1 MSWFEELGFDENPF
15 DTSPEYSAKSSAGLQ
30 KPLAEI
36 EYFISSGSVVFV
48 EGPPGSGKSVL
59 LAKLSGMLGG
69 RAVRIDASQ
78 GEINLRSVVR
88 SKTSLL
94 GRIFGTGPK
103 NLVLMVDNS
112 SYLPAATLD
121 LLKYYY
127 DNNQFGAVI
136 LAGPSIRT
144 ARLSAS
150 VLDRIGNR
158 IVRLEPLSEDD
169 AVLIVRQRLGSS
181 EVLSDDLVRK
191 IYKLS
196 GKNAKRFLQMCENAC
211 KAAVASKSSTVNE
224 EHLQS
229 LHPSLKNA
237 VGGLDG

>member
-1 MSWFEELGFDENPF
+1 MSWFEEFGFDENPF
-15 DTSPEYSAKSSAGLQ
+15 DASPEFSAKSSVGLE
-30 KPLAEI
+30 KPLSEI
-36 EYFISSGSVVFV
+36 EYYISSGSMVFV

-59 LAKLSGMLGG
+59 LAKLSDMLGG
-69 RAVRIDASQ
+69 RAVWVDASQ
-78 GEINLRSVVR
+78 GEIDLRSVVR
-88 SKTSLL
+88 SKTSFL

-103 NLVLMVDNS
+103 NLVLMADNS
-112 SYLPAATLD
+112 SYLPAATLE

-158 IVRLEPLSEDD
+158 IVSLAPLTEDE

-181 EVLSDDLVRK
+181 SILGDELVRK

-196 GKNAKRFLQMCENAC
+196 GKNAKRLLQLCENAC
-211 KAAVASKSSTVNE
+211 KTAAASKSSTVKE
-224 EHLQS
+224 EHLRS
-229 LHPSLKNA
+229 LYQSLKNT